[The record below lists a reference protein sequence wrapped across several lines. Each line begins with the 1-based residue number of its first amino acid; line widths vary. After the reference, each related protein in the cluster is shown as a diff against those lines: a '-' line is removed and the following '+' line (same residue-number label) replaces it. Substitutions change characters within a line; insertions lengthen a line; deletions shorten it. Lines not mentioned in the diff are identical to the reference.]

1 MAQGNYKGIFLA
13 PKLQPMEFGLFSAAS
28 VNTHS
33 TGDDS
38 DSLWVRGFSQ
48 DFESRPNLVANVGI
62 KNSTVDTVKSE
73 AGASRFAEI
82 KPFFVEVEDYASTM
96 GMLGLDRR
104 ERVLRQI
111 EGVTQ
116 KAVEKEFWEG
126 TITRGDSLANP
137 YLRGASCTVLSG
149 GTAVAPH
156 VALALLE
163 FYMGQT
169 STAGEQGFIHMTRDV
184 ASVLGG
190 YWSLVRYEL
199 PDGSIQL
206 QTDNGTAVVIGAGYT
221 GNGPYSEGSNA
232 TASDTVKWIYATGIP
247 IVHLG
252 ESEVV
257 NDNLAQAYDV
267 TANQNNMKFK
277 AIRPVAA
284 YFDTSI
290 HLAVKVDLTKTAG

>member
-1 MAQGNYKGIFLA
+1 
-13 PKLQPMEFGLFSAAS
+13 
-28 VNTHS
+28 
-33 TGDDS
+33 
-38 DSLWVRGFSQ
+38 
-48 DFESRPNLVANVGI
+48 
-62 KNSTVDTVKSE
+62 
-73 AGASRFAEI
+73 
-82 KPFFVEVEDYASTM
+82 
-96 GMLGLDRR
+96 
-104 ERVLRQI
+104 
-111 EGVTQ
+111 
-116 KAVEKEFWEG
+116 
-126 TITRGDSLANP
+126 
-137 YLRGASCTVLSG
+137 
-149 GTAVAPH
+149 
-156 VALALLE
+156 
-163 FYMGQT
+163 
-169 STAGEQGFIHMTRDV
+169 MTRDV